1 MKKLLCLCAFL
12 LVVGTGLAQDTGEGA
27 YAYASLDNRGFDAVN
42 LGNLNTR
49 FNVPLV
55 NRQGRGLPFNYSI
68 QYEGLV
74 WQPVTSGATT
84 TWVPDPAWG
93 FSGLLNGT
101 AFVGYLSNTTLSFA
115 CPRPPNYSGQVPP
128 ASRLTNYVYHDQ
140 YGASHR
146 FNYTVTGPCPLTNQA
161 GSTTGNGSSS
171 DGSGYSLV
179 SQLQIKTKTGSL
191 ITPAYSATGSDNTS
205 LTDPN
210 GNTIN
215 SSGGNSFTD
224 TLGETALTIT
234 GTSPRV
240 FTYPVTLQSGGA
252 TTASATISY
261 KTYTV
266 RTNFGCSGIVE
277 YGSSSTSLVDRITLA
292 DGTYYAFAYEGTP
305 NATDGAVTAR
315 LASITLPTWGTISYS
330 YTAGCG
336 AGINPDGTVG
346 SLTRTTSDGTRTYNR
361 GPVNSNATSTTV
373 TDEKNN
379 QSVYQFTIAA
389 GLFYETHRQVYQGST
404 SGSLLLERFTCYNGA
419 TENCDGQVVTPP
431 FTQIGVTTSYN
442 GGTQDFSKTTYDSLG
457 NVLTSGEYNGS
468 TLLEQATY
476 TYNGYSEPLTATVAD
491 GSGNTISSAIYAY
504 DGATPTATSGIPQH
518 NAVTGARGNLTAL
531 SVYTASGSSIGTS
544 TTYYDTGVPVSTTT
558 PNGTTN
564 YVYDSTQTFATQA
577 NLPTP
582 SSGVALSTSAS
593 YDAGSTMPL
602 SVTGM
607 NSGQTT
613 SVTSYDALL
622 RPLAI
627 SLPNGGSQ
635 SFFYS
640 ATIDTVRQTLNSS
653 TTAGTEILHDG
664 YGRVSRVAVA
674 NGQST
679 NPWYQTDY
687 CYDASGLL
695 QFQSVSYQGT
705 GWGTAKQCSGAG
717 VTYSYDALGRVIST
731 QTSDGTATT
740 QYTGRAV
747 LTKDV
752 NGVQRI
758 TQYDFLGNMLLVCEI
773 SSNNLA
779 GQSPAACGSTD
790 ISGTGYVTSY
800 NYNLA
805 AHTTTVTQGPQTRTF
820 VTDWA
825 GRSIST
831 TEPERGSTGYSYT
844 YNGTGLQ
851 VVRTRPRANQTNASV
866 LTHTT
871 TQYDS
876 LGRVVSVSYD
886 DGLTPG
892 KNYYYDTVPSAL
904 QWSQTPSNPLG
915 MLVATSSGT
924 GSTLTRSLLGY
935 DLMGNVTSLLQCA
948 PSICGGSSQASRP
961 MSFAYDQGSNLTVE
975 SDPTSGAI
983 GYTRSVAG
991 EITSITNSTYQNT
1004 GNPPKLVSNVINT
1017 PLGPTSYTLG
1027 NGLQT
1032 VQSFD
1037 SLGRISGGWVCSGS
1051 SQTSCSNGTQI
1062 YGNTLD
1068 WSGARTFQYCDTVM
1082 NQCQN
1087 HGYDEFNRL
1096 TSVNQLNG
1104 SGPGSY
1110 TYTYDRWGNRL
1121 SQTSSSGGPSPS
1133 AAVNSTTNQISGY
1146 SYDAAGNLL
1155 SDGLSHNFTYDA
1167 EGNVLQVNAGSGGS
1181 YVYDAMNHRVSV
1193 QTPSGTNEYLFDPF
1207 GRRVS
1212 TWLTSQNVGTEGR
1225 IYYGNKQIA
1234 FRAQTGS
1241 TVFEHQNFL
1250 GTERMRTNYQGSIA
1264 ATESSLAFG
1273 DGFNQAVHISGTD
1286 QDNNQYAG
1294 QDYDAE
1300 SSSQHAQFRQYSS
1313 TLGRWMSPDPYDGSY
1328 DATNPQSLNR
1338 FTYALNSPLSSLDP
1352 SGLDESDNPCNDWTC
1367 IDGGDGGG
1375 GGGGGGN
1382 PGCISNCGGSDPCP
1396 SDNCGGSPP
1405 PSGGDPPQ
1413 GEDPVNVGGVLTFYG
1428 NGYFFQGGGGPVGT
1442 APNSGLNGVGPNPCS
1457 GANPAN
1463 LNYQA
1468 VNPYNKGAGT
1478 AFNHIF
1484 QNHILGG
1491 PGKSVYAGGPGG
1503 TAGAVGNMFR
1513 LNALTLVQG
1522 TLVQPSVGGIAVL
1535 SYYEAPGSFG
1545 PFSWGHVGTSNG
1557 QTTQYNTLVV
1567 KNCTVPQTSYPGL
1580 PSSYQP

>member
-55 NRQGRGLPFNYSI
+55 NRQGRGLPFNYSV

-101 AFVGYLSNTTLSFA
+101 AFAGYLTHTSLSLA
-115 CPRPPNYSGQVPP
+115 CPRPSNYSGQIPP
-128 ASRLTNYVYHDQ
+128 TYRYTNYIYHDQ
-140 YGASHR
+140 FGASHR
-146 FNYTVTGPCPLTNQA
+146 FNYTSTGPCPLTNQA
-161 GSTTGNGSSS
+161 PSTSGNGSSS
-171 DGSGYSLV
+171 DGSGYSL
-179 SQLQIKTKTGSL
+179 SLSNTGQVLTRQGTL
-191 ITPAYSATGSDNTS
+191 ITAALSATGQDSTS
-205 LTDPN
+205 ITDPN

-468 TLLEQATY
+468 TLLEQASY
-476 TYNGYSEPLTATVAD
+476 SYNANSEPLQATITD
-491 GSGNTISSAIYAY
+491 GSGNPVSSVTYIY
-504 DGATPTATSGIPQH
+504 DGTTPTATSGIPQH
-518 NAVTGARGNLTAL
+518 TTASATRGNLTAVN
-531 SVYTASGSSIGTS
+531 VYTASGTTLSAS
-544 TTYYDTGVPVSTTT
+544 TTAYYDTGMPVSTTT
-558 PNGTTN
+558 PSGTTG
-564 YVYDSTQTFATQA
+564 YTYDSTQTFATQT

-758 TQYDFLGNMLLVCEI
+758 TQYDLLGNMLLVCEI

-800 NYNLA
+800 NNNLA
-805 AHTTTVTQGPQTRTF
+805 SHTTTVTQGPQTRTF

-844 YNGTGLQ
+844 YNSTGLQ
-851 VVRTRPRANQTNASV
+851 VVRTRPRANQSNASV

-1037 SLGRISGGWVCSGS
+1037 SLGRMSGGWVCSGS
-1051 SQTSCSNGTQI
+1051 SQTYCSNGTQV

-1264 ATESSLAFG
+1264 TTESSLAFG

-1328 DATNPQSLNR
+1328 DFTNPQSLNR
-1338 FTYALNSPLSSLDP
+1338 FTYALNSPLSAIDRLGLFLSCVDNYQITDTEELEYDPDGGYFYDEDVETEVYTGQTCTNYADP
-1352 SGLDESDNPCNDWTC
+1352 STQNTG
-1367 IDGGDGGG
+1367 
-1375 GGGGGGN
+1375 
-1382 PGCISNCGGSDPCP
+1382 SN
-1396 SDNCGGSPP
+1396 
-1405 PSGGDPPQ
+1405 PSGGGSAPSSGPSPCSVSGRAQ
-1413 GEDPVNVGGVLTFYG
+1413 MLGSGLLNLALAAGKFTAAAGVEAGTSG
-1428 NGYFFQGGGGPVGT
+1428 VGT
-1442 APNSGLNGVGPNPCS
+1442 ALALYGVYS
-1457 GANPAN
+1457 GAGNLTTGLIQTIGAFSSMPSQFQQAAN
-1463 LNYQA
+1463 
-1468 VNPYNKGAGT
+1468 VSSTVGSIAG
-1478 AFNHIF
+1478 
-1484 QNHILGG
+1484 
-1491 PGKSVYAGGPGG
+1491 
-1503 TAGAVGNMFR
+1503 
-1513 LNALTLVQG
+1513 LT
-1522 TLVQPSVGGIAVL
+1522 
-1535 SYYEAPGSFG
+1535 
-1545 PFSWGHVGTSNG
+1545 
-1557 QTTQYNTLVV
+1557 TLVV
-1567 KNCTVPQTSYPGL
+1567 TNGNLGSASNAAKWENLGL
-1580 PSSYQP
+1580 FGLKGGMGSSFNPVSATGTALNGAKLAGAHIGC